1 MDRRL
6 IELRDWFLSQGLN
19 GRGAVWAGERL
30 CEQLLSMGV
39 PICRGHVLVL
49 FLHPLYHARSV
60 IWRRGEGIHEKNW
73 PHGLQSQPGWTE
85 SVFCALIEGEA
96 PDSVHFDLRDPHARS
111 EFPMFEEL
119 HADGISEYV
128 AFRMRFS
135 DDSVHAISFATD
147 APDGFSESDR
157 ALLKGLERL
166 IAVRLESAI
175 RRELSYTVL
184 GAYLGRDAAKRVLEG
199 RIRREDTETISAAVW
214 MSDLR
219 GFTALSDRL
228 PADMLLELLGDYFTV
243 VVSAVREEGGEVL
256 KFIGDAVLAIFRV
269 ASEEPALACEAA
281 VRAARVV
288 EAELSEVNRERE
300 RLGKPQIAHGVG
312 LHIGEVSYGNVG
324 SSERLDFTVIGPAVN
339 MTSRIEALCARLEH
353 SVVMSEVFA
362 RQVQSPT
369 LCLGAQDLKGVSE
382 PVKVYGL
389 AKAAAEETYPG
400 SEKR

>member
-6 IELRDWFLSQGLN
+6 IELSEWFLSQGLN
-19 GRGAVWAGERL
+19 GRGAVWAGEKL
-30 CEQLLSMGV
+30 CEQLVSMGV

-60 IWRRGEGIHEKNW
+60 IWRRGEGVHEKNW
-73 PHGLQSQPGWTE
+73 PHGLQRQPGWTD

-96 PDSVHFDLRDPHARS
+96 PESMHFDLRDPHARS
-111 EFPMFEEL
+111 EFQMFEEL
-119 HADGISEYV
+119 HDEGVTEYV

-135 DDSVHAISFATD
+135 DDSLHAVSFATD
-147 APDGFSESDR
+147 APDGFSEDDR
-157 ALLKGLERL
+157 ALLMGLERL

-184 GAYLGRDAAKRVLEG
+184 GAYLGRDAAKRVLDG

-243 VVSAVREEGGEVL
+243 VVAAVREEGGEVL

-269 ASEEPALACEAA
+269 ESDDSTQACEAA
-281 VRAARVV
+281 VRAACAV
-288 EAELSEVNRERE
+288 EAELIGLNSERE
-300 RLGKPQIAHGVG
+300 RLDKPQIRHGVG

-339 MTSRIEALCARLEH
+339 MTSRIEALCGRLAQT
-353 SVVMSEVFA
+353 VVMSEVFA
-362 RQVQSPT
+362 NRVQAPT
-369 LCLGAQDLKGVSE
+369 VCLGPQDLKGVAE
-382 PVKVYGL
+382 PVNVYGL
-389 AKAAAEETYPG
+389 DRG
-400 SEKR
+400 